1 MFKYVSDV
9 SNIYHN
15 IITSFIENK
24 NIAIDATLGNGHDCD
39 FLSEIFKKVYAFDIQ
54 KEAVD
59 SYRLKNKK
67 NVQVILDSHEN
78 FKKYINEEDVECI
91 VYNLGY
97 LPGNNKEV
105 TTLKESTLKSIKLG
119 LELLGSNGLMIIALY
134 SGHEEGKM
142 EKEAVLDFT
151 SKLPKNKYGVLHTE
165 FINRAKMAP
174 SLVVIEKKFK

>member
-15 IITSFIENK
+15 IIVSFVGNR

-39 FLSEIFKKVYAFDIQ
+39 FLSELFKKVYAFDIQ

-59 SYRLKNKK
+59 LYRAKNKA
-67 NVQVILDSHEN
+67 NVSVILDSHEN
-78 FKKYINEEDVECI
+78 FKSYIKEEVDCI
-91 VYNLGY
+91 IYNLGY

-105 TTLKESTLKSIKLG
+105 TTITYSTLKSIEIG
-119 LELLGSNGLMIIALY
+119 LDLLGDNGLMIIALY
-134 SGHEEGKM
+134 SGHEEGKR
-142 EKEAVLDFT
+142 EKDAVLDFT

-165 FINRAKMAP
+165 FINRAKNAP
-174 SLVVIEKKFK
+174 SLVVVEKKFK